1 MKKNW
6 TMKAA
11 ALMLALTMITAC
23 FVGSTFAKYVT
34 KAEGEDSARVAKWGV
49 LITVA
54 GNAFS
59 TKYKTHETGDNAYPG
74 EFSVVAS
81 NDEQVVAPGTSWEDV
96 GTKLTGTISGTPE
109 VATRVSLTANT
120 AEDVFLKGGIE
131 YTDYTQL
138 VKADDGTYGYTGKF
152 SLEKDY
158 SPVKWDMLINGQSL
172 ANKIITSLPNYQ
184 TVLANYGLTADGCS
198 IHDALAIIGKV
209 GGNGTYQQAVNN
221 ALEQL
226 THGNGHNF
234 QLKDENG
241 VITLSLDFDPNTAL
255 NYKFELVW
263 SWKFEQ
269 ENVELYDK
277 ADTYLGNVAA
287 GVDGLAENENVHV
300 HIKGSLVAAATQID

>member
-6 TMKAA
+6 TVKVA

-59 TKYKTHETGDNAYPG
+59 TQYKTHETGTNAYPG

-81 NDEQVVAPGTSWEDV
+81 NGDQVVAPGTSWEDV

-120 AEDVFLKGGIE
+120 AEDVFLKAGT
-131 YTDYTQL
+131 YKDYTQL
-138 VKADDGTYGYTGKF
+138 VKAADGTYGYTGEF
-152 SLEKDY
+152 TLDKDY

-172 ANKIITSLPNYQ
+172 ANKIITALPNYQ

-198 IHDALAIIGKV
+198 IHDALTILGKL
-209 GGNGTYQQAVNN
+209 GNPTYQQAVNS

-226 THGNGHNF
+226 THDKGHNF

-255 NYKFELVW
+255 DYKFELVW